1 MKQKA
6 ILFLFSLS
14 LLLSGCSVFQQS
26 YVSVQ
31 PHKEQRQTLQPDV
44 IMAANYLELLG
55 ALEDMI
61 ASGTEVAAVKVP
73 EYPEGNL
80 EYGMKQAVRHSMQND
95 PIGSYAVSDIVFEKS
110 GIRLEPEVRIW

>member
-1 MKQKA
+1 MNQKA

-31 PHKEQRQTLQPDV
+31 PHKEQRQTLQTDV

-61 ASGTEVAAVKVP
+61 ASGTEVAAIKVP
-73 EYPEGNL
+73 EYPEGDL

-95 PIGSYAVSDIVFEKS
+95 PIGS
-110 GIRLEPEVRIW
+110 

>member
-31 PHKEQRQTLQPDV
+31 PHKEQRQTLQTDV

-55 ALEDMI
+55 ALEKMI
-61 ASGTEVAAVKVP
+61 ESGTEVAAIKVP
-73 EYPEGNL
+73 EYPEEDL
-80 EYGMKQAVRHSMQND
+80 ERGMNRAVRHS
-95 PIGSYAVSDIVFEKS
+95 
-110 GIRLEPEVRIW
+110 L